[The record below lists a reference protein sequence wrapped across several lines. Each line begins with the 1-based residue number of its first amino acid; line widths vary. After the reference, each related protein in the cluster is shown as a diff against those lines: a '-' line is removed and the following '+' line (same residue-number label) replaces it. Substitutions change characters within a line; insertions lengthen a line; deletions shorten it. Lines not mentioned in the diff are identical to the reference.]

1 MSEIVKIGC
10 IKYLNAL
17 PLFHDF
23 NGTSFEDSLNRNSSG
38 PKYEITYDTPS
49 GLNEMMK
56 KGELDIASVSSLHYI
71 ENREDLQLM
80 NKVCISASGKVMSVF
95 LASKYNLSDLSEKTV
110 YLTDESAS
118 SAALAKIMLC
128 EFFGN
133 TRINFKTVKVLCGG
147 VDHELESG
155 TPAAILMI
163 GDEALRY
170 YQKSAE
176 TENNVIKIYDL
187 SELWNSL
194 TSLPF
199 IFGVIAAKKDFYFNN
214 KISCEAVAAEIQSRL
229 KYYRENK
236 AAFIEKASERSGID
250 QVIVG
255 EYYNCLNYEFKPEH
269 IMSLEEFDKR
279 FKKIATLA
287 AVR

>member
-23 NGTSFEDSLNRNSSG
+23 NGTSFGESLNRNSSG
-38 PKYEITYDTPS
+38 AKFEITYDTPS
-49 GLNEMMK
+49 ALNEMMK

-71 ENREDLQLM
+71 ENRDTLQLM
-80 NKVCISASGKVMSVF
+80 NRSCISASGKVMSVF
-95 LASKYNLSDLSEKTV
+95 LASKYTMSDLSEKTV

-118 SAALAKIMLC
+118 SVALAKIMLC

-133 TRINFKTVKVLCGG
+133 TRINFKTVKVLCDG
-147 VDHELESG
+147 VDPELESG
-155 TPAAILMI
+155 NPAAVLMI

-170 YQKSAE
+170 YQKASK
-176 TENNVIKIYDL
+176 TENNSIRIYDL

-214 KISCEAVAAEIQSRL
+214 KIACEAVSAEIQTRL
-229 KYYRENK
+229 KFFRDNK
-236 AAFIEKASERSGID
+236 AAFIEKASARSGID
-250 QVIVG
+250 QNIVG
-255 EYYNCLNYEFKPEH
+255 EYFNCLNYEFKPEH
-269 IMSLEEFDKR
+269 IMALEEFDKR
-279 FKKIATLA
+279 FKKIATLSA
-287 AVR
+287 AK

>member
-23 NGTSFEDSLNRNSSG
+23 NGTSFEESLNRNSSG
-38 PKYEITYDTPS
+38 LKFEITYDTPS
-49 GLNEMMK
+49 ALNEMMK

-95 LASKYNLSDLSEKTV
+95 LASPYTMSDLSEKTV

-133 TRINFKTVKVLCGG
+133 TRINFKTVKVLCDG
-147 VDHELESG
+147 VDAELESG
-155 TPAAILMI
+155 TPAAVLMI

-170 YQKSAE
+170 YQRSAR
-176 TENNVIKIYDL
+176 TQNNKVRIYDL

-199 IFGVIAAKKDFYFNN
+199 IFGVIAAKRDFYFNN
-214 KISCEAVAAEIQSRL
+214 KIACEAVAAEIQSRL
-229 KYYRENK
+229 KFYRDNR
-236 AAFIEKASERSGID
+236 ASFIEKASQRSGID
-250 QVIVG
+250 ANIIS

-287 AVR
+287 VAK